1 MVDTFRLS
9 IGELYRNASE
19 AERARFARHLRAIWM
34 VHRHRLAPDVAE
46 LLEQLQRD
54 KQLDVIAGR
63 ITSAVATPSGH
74 DVTIRKRGHGET
86 INLATNW
93 ILNCTG
99 PEEHYDRL
107 GDPLIKSLLATGQA
121 QTGFNGLGLDVA
133 PTCELRDG
141 TGHVQPGFYAIGP
154 ATRGA
159 FWEVTAAS
167 NIRRQLLA
175 VSEQLKTL

>member
-1 MVDTFRLS
+1 
-9 IGELYRNASE
+9 
-19 AERARFARHLRAIWM
+19 M

-54 KQLDVIAGR
+54 KRLDLIAGR
-63 ITSAVATPSGH
+63 IASAVATSSGH

-99 PEEHYDRL
+99 PEERYDRL
-107 GDPLIKSLLATGQA
+107 GDPLIKSLLATGRA
-121 QTGFNGLGLDVA
+121 RTGFNGLGLDVA
-133 PTCELRDG
+133 PTCELRDS

>member
-1 MVDTFRLS
+1 
-9 IGELYRNASE
+9 
-19 AERARFARHLRAIWM
+19 M

-121 QTGFNGLGLDVA
+121 RTGFNGLGLDVA
-133 PTCELRDG
+133 PTCELRDSA
-141 TGHVQPGFYAIGP
+141 GHVQPGFYAIGP

-175 VSEQLKTL
+175 VSEQLKVL